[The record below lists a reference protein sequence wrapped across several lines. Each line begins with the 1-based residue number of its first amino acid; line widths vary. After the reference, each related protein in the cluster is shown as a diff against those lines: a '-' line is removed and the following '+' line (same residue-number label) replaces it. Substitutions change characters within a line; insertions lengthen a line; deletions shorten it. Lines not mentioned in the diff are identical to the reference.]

1 MARWQWKRNEEGKLV
16 NNDLNER
23 TNNRVNEPRESVNTE
38 WESKIAK
45 EREKERKGERG
56 RAERQWTR
64 EDEQDEEKE
73 EKVKEKGRSMRI
85 GKRTCIL
92 WNGWSLFGIGLSG
105 LEKCQICAVNFF
117 LEFLFWFVYD
127 NIVGTWVISIIFL
140 LFW

>member
-1 MARWQWKRNEEGKLV
+1 MVRWRWKRNKEGKLV
-16 NNDLNER
+16 NNGLNER

-38 WESKIAK
+38 WESKIAR
-45 EREKERKGERG
+45 ERERERG

-64 EDEQDEEKE
+64 EDERDGEKE

-85 GKRTCIL
+85 GKRSCIL
-92 WNGWSLFGIGLSG
+92 WNEWSLFGIRFSG
-105 LEKCQICAVNFF
+105 LEKCQICAVNFC

-127 NIVGTWVISIIFL
+127 NIVSTWVISIIFL